1 MKPVYKLILPLLL
14 LPILAACSSD
24 PALVEPDAPAAP
36 SIPDG
41 PIELGLVISLGDDN
55 SAAPRLPSRAPA
67 GDYHPGSG
75 AENFID
81 IAARDF
87 ALYIFTAG
95 TSADSPGRPAGSDAR
110 LVSRAEI
117 TELTP
122 LDGDYNSSKTYTCR
136 FRLDNP
142 AAIFGADG
150 RASFRLVMLA
160 NWRAWTL
167 PSGTWAD
174 YPILPE
180 GASIDDLYAAAQSTR
195 AYTPDSPVGPTITRD
210 TRIPLFGVQTY
221 TSVDLLANGL
231 TDLTETLH
239 LLRAF
244 AKIEV
249 AAAHP
254 VDNYGSKKITS
265 VAVTRCHA
273 TFSALPSRVY
283 DRAHYVRNSHALDY
297 VDHVSIPLASPVAEN
312 LPLQHTPTPQFTAKP
327 QTDTDGNGS
336 WIIYLPE
343 YDNTSE
349 GAVASQLSV
358 TFEDG
363 ATFLLDFKNYG
374 QLTELPKDEPFD
386 LRRNNWYIYTVN
398 RRNHEITV
406 EVDVQPYA
414 ECKMEVGVGLL
425 TDEMGDLMIYMEEDP
440 DHPGTLRLPTSF
452 QDYITINNKQ
462 QMFNDLPPIYDE
474 MGDYYAIHRGADGKM
489 ETAEIWLKDRDGAKV
504 LSDFEHNDA
513 TSQTCSTREVVRY
526 EGLSTFT
533 YYKDK
538 DGDRRQQH
546 NDDHSSIIYDIENGL
561 LYKTHPGKKKFLVES
576 WDEKTGIFYVHFGD
590 TETHYVF
597 REFKKTGAQTGVVKK
612 IDKKTGEE
620 ETLTGQPPLD
630 FENQKSI

>member
-210 TRIPLFGVQTY
+210 TRIPLFGVQAY

-249 AAAHP
+249 YDGP
-254 VDNYGSKKITS
+254 ETQKSIES
-265 VAVTRCHA
+265 VALTRSN
-273 TFSALPSRVY
+273 TLFKALPSCIY
-283 DRAHYVRNSHALDY
+283 DRRDYVTGSYVTDY
-297 VDHVSIPLASPVAEN
+297 VDHVSIPGDAYDSPSA
-312 LPLQHTPTPQFTAKP
+312 TPSLVINDIPFFRYPQ
-327 QTDTDGNGS
+327 GNSGKGS
-336 WIIYLPE
+336 WIIYVPE
-343 YDNTSE
+343 FDNTSAS
-349 GAVASQLSV
+349 AVPSRIRV
-358 TFEDG
+358 TFAEDSPD
-363 ATFLLDFKNYG
+363 AENYVEFKYYNG
-374 QLTELPKDEPFD
+374 PNKDKVFD
-386 LRRNNWYIYTVN
+386 ISRNNWYIYEVT
-398 RRNHEITV
+398 RRNLDVKVTV
-406 EVDVQPYA
+406 VVMPYTSVA
-414 ECKMEVGVGLL
+414 L
-425 TDEMGDLMIYMEEDP
+425 DP
-440 DHPGTLRLPTSF
+440 DYGLELEK
-452 QDYITINNKQ
+452 DYI
-462 QMFNDLPPIYDE
+462 PVYDDNGYV
-474 MGDYYAIHRGADGKM
+474 MAYYD
-489 ETAEIWLKDRDGAKV
+489 
-504 LSDFEHNDA
+504 S
-513 TSQTCSTREVVRY
+513 
-526 EGLSTFT
+526 
-533 YYKDK
+533 
-538 DGDRRQQH
+538 
-546 NDDHSSIIYDIENGL
+546 
-561 LYKTHPGKKKFLVES
+561 
-576 WDEKTGIFYVHFGD
+576 KTGIYYG
-590 TETHYVF
+590 T
-597 REFKKTGAQTGVVKK
+597 
-612 IDKKTGEE
+612 DKVTVIFNPSWSVDPVNGWYLIHDDNGK
-620 ETLTGQPPLD
+620 LIYYYDASTGQYYDVNRNPI
-630 FENQKSI
+630 ENPFA

>member
-1 MKPVYKLILPLLL
+1 MSFIDRVILSILLL
-14 LPILAACSSD
+14 IAAACSSD
-24 PALVEPDAPAAP
+24 PIAGPEALPPAPPGVPEGPVEL
-36 SIPDG
+36 SM
-41 PIELGLVISLGDDN
+41 LISLGDN
-55 SAAPRLPSRAPA
+55 ERSAAYGDIPSSRATPA
-67 GDYHPGSG
+67 DGDYDPGSG
-75 AENFID
+75 YENFID
-81 IAARDF
+81 ISARDF
-87 ALYIFTAG
+87 ALYIFTTGDAPVLLAQATV
-95 TSADSPGRPAGSDAR
+95 TSLVPFDGGSY
-110 LVSRAEI
+110 E
-117 TELTP
+117 
-122 LDGDYNSSKTYTCR
+122 SSKTYTCR
-136 FRLDNP
+136 FRLDDP
-142 AAIFGADG
+142 ASVFDATTG

-160 NWRAWTL
+160 NWRAWNL
-167 PSGTWAD
+167 ASDRWAD
-174 YPILPE
+174 YPVIPD
-180 GASIDDLYAAAQSTR
+180 GASLDELYRAATSTR
-195 AYTPDSPVGPTITRD
+195 SCPGGGVGPAITPE
-210 TRIPLFGVQTY
+210 TRIPLFGVQAY
-221 TSVDLLANGL
+221 TSVDLVNDGL
-231 TDLTETLH
+231 TDLNETLH

-249 AAAHP
+249 YDGPDTQKNIA
-254 VDNYGSKKITS
+254 S
-265 VAVTRCHA
+265 VKLTRSN
-273 TFSALPSRVY
+273 TLFKALPSRVY
-283 DRAHYVRNSHALDY
+283 DRADYVKGTHAADY
-297 VDHVSIPLASPVAEN
+297 VDHVSIPGDADDLASAAPSPVATD
-312 LPLQHTPTPQFTAKP
+312 LPFFSYPQ
-327 QTDTDGNGS
+327 GNSGKGS
-336 WIIYLPE
+336 WIIYVPE
-343 YDNTSE
+343 FDNTS
-349 GAVASQLSV
+349 ASATPLQISV
-358 TFEDG
+358 GYGDG
-363 ATFLLDFKNYG
+363 NSFLLDFKNYG

-576 WDEKTGIFYVHFGD
+576 WDDKTGIFYVHFGD

-597 REFKKTGAQTGVVKK
+597 REFNKTGAQTGVVKK